1 MYKKHVLSTLMAIGL
16 LAPTLN
22 ANAFFE
28 IIPNAPE
35 PKQQIVQDSAY
46 LTQSGTGS
54 ATVVN
59 GKADN
64 ASVKDSLAMLL
75 PKGWKSDVP
84 ATIGSRSVSWSGGK
98 PWLVILEDIGKQVDQ
113 RFIVDWSRQLVITK
127 PITAT
132 ASASDLPSRVAQAT
146 GAVTAPA
153 PAPRKAVESALPS
166 TPAAG
171 SSARVEPKIRS
182 AAEYEA
188 ASRQAQKALLPAPTT
203 NSLTGSPVR
212 GDAPSKI
219 AAQWVMP
226 SQWEMRPGSLKSQLS
241 TWIRTARYEKVD
253 WQVAGDYQLGGAAV
267 FNGNV
272 SHALLQLQEAL
283 TAGGIPIVIEEFDNK
298 VILVREMY

>member
-1 MYKKHVLSTLMAIGL
+1 MYKKHILSTIILIGL
-16 LAPTLN
+16 SAPITS

-28 IIPNAPE
+28 IIAEDPAP
-35 PKQQIVQDSAY
+35 KAQTVRDSAY

-54 ATVVN
+54 AIIVD

-64 ASVKDSLAMLL
+64 ASVKDSLSMLL
-75 PKGWKSDVP
+75 PQGWTNNVP
-84 ATIGSRSVSWSGGK
+84 ATVGAQTVSWSGGK
-98 PWLVILEDIGKQVDQ
+98 PWIVILEDIGKQVDQ
-113 RFIVDWSRQLVITK
+113 RFIIDWSRKMVISK
-127 PITAT
+127 PVSTGEA
-132 ASASDLPSRVAQAT
+132 LPSRVARAT
-146 GAVTAPA
+146 GATSSPAPAASKAIESNLAPA
-153 PAPRKAVESALPS
+153 PSAS
-166 TPAAG
+166 KSG
-171 SSARVEPKIRS
+171 GARPEPKIRS

-188 ASRQAQKALLPAPTT
+188 ASRQAQRALLPAPTT

-267 FNGNV
+267 FNGNI

-298 VILVREMY
+298 VILVRELY